1 VIATA
6 KKVPATKREIAIGSQ
21 VRNATG
27 GVTIKRART
36 EKIRIAKNTESGG
49 AAGVKVRE
57 SPMRS
62 RLNETG
68 TQVEKL

>member
-1 VIATA
+1 MIATA

-36 EKIRIAKNTESGG
+36 EKIRIAKNTESGE
-49 AAGVKVRE
+49 AAVKVRE

-68 TQVEKL
+68 TQVGKL